1 MPIKLTPLARLKHTR
16 EMLTKAQAAHAAALK
31 AAHPAYCNPSPKGDI
46 KARNMRNI
54 LIGLELDGPLSIS
67 DLVLFTRIHRV
78 TVYRLLK
85 ILLEN
90 GDVVV
95 PDRGVYALSANH
107 MPILSN
113 AEKKVLRRPGKK

>member
-1 MPIKLTPLARLKHTR
+1 MPVLEAVQTFAGIANENEFYSHHYLA
-16 EMLTKAQAAHAAALK
+16 EVF
-31 AAHPAYCNPSPKGDI
+31 KGDI

-54 LIGLELDGPLSIS
+54 LIAMELDGPLTIS
-67 DLVLFTRIHRV
+67 DLAAFTRIHRV

-107 MPILSN
+107 TPILSN